1 MNALMAQAADRV
13 LRTGESCGRQLAQE
27 HQGAYA
33 WRCCGCARTP

>member
-1 MNALMAQAADRV
+1 MDALMAQAADRE
-13 LRTGESCGRQLAQE
+13 LRACEICGRQ